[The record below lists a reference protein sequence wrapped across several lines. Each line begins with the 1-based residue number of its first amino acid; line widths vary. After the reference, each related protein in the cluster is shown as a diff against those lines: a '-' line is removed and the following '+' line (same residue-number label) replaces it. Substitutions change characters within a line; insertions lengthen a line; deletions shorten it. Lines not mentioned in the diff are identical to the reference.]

1 MPSGHGPASR
11 LTIRLL
17 GPPEILVDGRPLAVD
32 TRKAI
37 AILALLAVEVRPFAR
52 DEIAALLWP
61 ESDDAAARGALRR
74 TLSALHSA
82 VGEGPLLIDR
92 GRIALDRRRVDVDLD
107 RVQRATT
114 STDRSTLTKA
124 VALARGGFLSGFNL
138 RDSPEFD
145 DWRASRAVAIERTV
159 LTLLDRLV
167 VAAERD
173 GDLPAAIGTAT
184 RRLDLD
190 PLDEGAH
197 VRLMELLAAA
207 GDRSGA
213 LRQYRACVATLER
226 ELGVA
231 PLATTTARYE
241 AIRDGADAGA
251 GAASAPVAGSPLPV
265 HATGLPEV
273 LQRRALPLVARDD
286 ELGTIDRVHGTA
298 ASGAG
303 GIVAIVGEAGIGKTR
318 FAEIALARATDD
330 GSVCLGA
337 TAYPTEAGIAYGP
350 IVDLLRAALA
360 LPDGEARVAQL
371 DPTVRLELARLLPA
385 IDPHRSSATA
395 DGVGSHARLV
405 AAIADGLTALT
416 IGRGPGVVWID
427 DIQWLDGASREALLF
442 LARRLTGR
450 RLVIVLAWRPEDL
463 DAEGRAFVAALDRAP
478 AATTIELS
486 RLDRS
491 AVAALV
497 TASGVER
504 ADSAGDADEGAFVD
518 RLLAASEGLPL
529 YIAETLAGGEVPAL
543 GSLPAGV
550 GAVLRQRLAAI
561 DETSGQ
567 VLAAAAVIGRSF
579 DVEVLRFASGRSDDE
594 TLEAIDAATG
604 HGLIHETASG
614 YDFNHA
620 ALRDL
625 AYETITMARR
635 RLLHQRVAE
644 ALRLDLGRSGRDD
657 LARLV
662 LIATHE
668 QAAGRDREAADAYWD
683 AGRRAAELFAN
694 REAIAHDEAALALGH
709 PDVVALRAALGTLLT
724 RLGDYGG
731 ATASLEAAAALASP
745 VELPGLERAL
755 GRAYLRRGDL
765 AAADHHLT
773 AAIEGAS
780 DAATLA
786 AALVD
791 LSVVRRRTGD
801 RAGAAEAATRALTSA
816 RSIEDRIAAGRAHR
830 MLGLLALD
838 AGDAQEAVTQL
849 AKANADASADPD
861 PTARISALVALAL
874 AESVDGSVEAGLAH
888 AEAASAECRRI
899 GDRHLEAAVENHTA
913 DLLHAAGREDEALV
927 HLRRAVEAFAEV
939 GGSPADPDP
948 GIWMLSAS

>member
-1 MPSGHGPASR
+1 MPSGHGPVAR

-32 TRKAI
+32 TRKAV

-61 ESDDAAARGALRR
+61 ESDDVAARGALRR
-74 TLSALHSA
+74 TLSALHAA
-82 VGEGPLLIDR
+82 VGEGPLLIER
-92 GRIALDRRRVDVDLD
+92 GRIALDPGRVDVDLD
-107 RVQRATT
+107 RVQRAAT
-114 STDRSTLTKA
+114 STDRATLTKA
-124 VALARGGFLSGFNL
+124 VALARGGFLSGFHL

-173 GDLPAAIGTAT
+173 GDVPAAIGAAN
-184 RRLDLD
+184 RLLDLD

-197 VRLMELLAAA
+197 VRLMELLAAS

-213 LRQYRACVATLER
+213 LRQYRTCVATLQR

-241 AIRDGADAGA
+241 AIRGGA
-251 GAASAPVAGSPLPV
+251 GASSAPVTGGISSTSDAGLHVAHPRP
-265 HATGLPEV
+265 T
-273 LQRRALPLVARDD
+273 LPLVARDH
-286 ELGTIDRVHGTA
+286 ELATIDRVGMTA
-298 ASGAG
+298 ASGVG
-303 GIVAIVGEAGIGKTR
+303 QVVAIVGEAGIGKTR
-318 FAEIALARATDD
+318 LAETALARAVEA
-330 GSVCLGA
+330 GSIRLGA

-360 LPDGEARVAQL
+360 LLDGGARAGHL
-371 DPTVRLELARLLPA
+371 DAAIRLELARLLPA
-385 IDPHRSSATA
+385 IDPHRSIAA
-395 DGVGSHARLV
+395 VDGVGSHARLV

-416 IGRGPGVVWID
+416 AGRGAGVIWID
-427 DIQWLDGASREALLF
+427 DIQWLDGSSREALLF

-450 RLVIVLAWRPEDL
+450 RLLIVLAWRPEDL
-463 DAEGRAFVAALDRAP
+463 DADGRAFVAALHGAVAVR
-478 AATTIELS
+478 TIELR
-486 RLDRS
+486 RLDRA
-491 AVAALV
+491 AVTTLV
-497 TASGVER
+497 AASGVER
-504 ADSAGDADEGAFVD
+504 ADSDSDAADGALVD
-518 RLLAASEGLPL
+518 RLLTASEGLPL
-529 YIAETLAGGEVPAL
+529 YIAEALAGGPMPAP
-543 GSLPAGV
+543 GSLPGGV
-550 GAVLRQRLAAI
+550 ASVLRQRLAAI

-579 DVEVLRFASGRSDDE
+579 DVAILRFASGRSDDE
-594 TLEAIDAATG
+594 TLEAIEAAIR
-604 HGLIHETASG
+604 HGLIHETANG

-625 AYETITMARR
+625 AYEAITMARR
-635 RLLHQRVAE
+635 RLLHGRVAE

-662 LIATHE
+662 LIANHE
-668 QAAGRDREAADAYWD
+668 QAAGRDREAADAYRD

-709 PDVVALRAALGTLLT
+709 PDVVALHAAIGSLLT

-731 ATASLEAAAALASP
+731 ATTSLEAAAAQASP
-745 VELPGLERAL
+745 AELPGLERAL

-765 AAADHHLT
+765 VAADHHLT
-773 AAIEGAS
+773 AAIDATSE
-780 DAATLA
+780 AATQA

-791 LSVVRRRTGD
+791 LSVIRRRVGD
-801 RAGAAEAATRALTSA
+801 RPGAAEAASRALSSA
-816 RSIEDRIAAGRAHR
+816 MSVEDRIAAGGARR

-838 AGDAQEAVTQL
+838 AGDAQEAVRQL
-849 AKANADASADPD
+849 ARASADASSDPD
-861 PTARISALVALAL
+861 PTARISALAALAL
-874 AESVDGSVEAGLAH
+874 AEAFGGSVEAGLAH
-888 AEAASAECRRI
+888 AEAAIAECRRI
-899 GDRHLEAAVENHTA
+899 GDRHLEAAVENHAA
-913 DLLHAAGREDEALV
+913 DLLHEAGRDEEALV

-939 GGSPADPDP
+939 GGSPPDPDP